1 MDALAIKQKE
11 LQEVVNKL
19 DHLDDELRNAKQ
31 KKADLEAEFKLCSE
45 KLDRAGKLIGG
56 LGGEKTRWTENAANL
71 GKQMHALC
79 GDMLI
84 SAAVIAY
91 LGPFTVPYRNDA
103 LQSWVTSVKTA
114 GIPSSDVYNFTSTLG
129 DPIQIR
135 HWQISG
141 LPKDDFSCSNGIIMS
156 HSERWPLAIDPQ
168 GSISTMLYMCVNT
181 MWLPRTGK
189 PIATP

>member
-1 MDALAIKQKE
+1 MDALGIKQKE
-11 LQEVVNKL
+11 LQEVVDKL
-19 DHLDDELRNAKQ
+19 SHLDAELRQAKQ

-56 LGGEKTRWTENAANL
+56 LGGEKTRWTENATNL
-71 GKQMHALC
+71 GKQMDSLC

-103 LQSWVTSVKTA
+103 LQSWVASVKDA
-114 GIPSSDVYNFTSTLG
+114 SIPSSEVYNFTSTLG
-129 DPIQIR
+129 DPVQIR
-135 HWQISG
+135 QWQITG
-141 LPKDDFSCSNGIIMS
+141 LPKDDFSCSNGIIIS

-168 GSISTMLYMCVNT
+168 GPCS
-181 MWLPRTGK
+181 
-189 PIATP
+189 